1 MSTKTRTSLKG
12 PIKPILGQK
21 NPCPKGMKYLDLM
34 SKKTMTSLKIAKLYE
49 IQKEP
54 YQFYLS

>member
-21 NPCPKGMKYLDLM
+21 SPCPKGMKYLDLM
-34 SKKTMTSLKIAKLYE
+34 SKKPMTSLKISKLYE

-54 YQFYLS
+54 Y